1 MKAIVF
7 DNELKLE
14 QNYSKPAPQKGEALI
29 KVTLAGICNTDY
41 EITKGYMGYVGVLGH
56 EFVGIVED
64 VNSSGLVPITIN
76 EKFKEYLLDK
86 TKGGMTTNYRLSSIL
101 TRSND
106 ILYVKPVAIDCD
118 EVLDENVEVEEIVEE
133 GKGKKDYSKLI
144 WIALAAAAALL

>member
-1 MKAIVF
+1 MDYDKLQQGQIVSCTVKCTYTELYTSY
-7 DNELKLE
+7 DNEF
-14 QNYSKPAPQKGEALI
+14 
-29 KVTLAGICNTDY
+29 
-41 EITKGYMGYVGVLGH
+41 
-56 EFVGIVED
+56 EFVFSVQKKDFPQEIGMGIVED

-133 GKGKKDYSKLI
+133 TKKDYSKLI

>member
-1 MKAIVF
+1 MDYDKLQQGQIVSCAVKCTYT
-7 DNELKLE
+7 EL
-14 QNYSKPAPQKGEALI
+14 Y
-29 KVTLAGICNTDY
+29 TLYDD
-41 EITKGYMGYVGVLGH
+41 EF
-56 EFVGIVED
+56 EFVFSVQKKDFPQEIGMGIVED

-86 TKGGMTTNYRLSSIL
+86 TKGGMTTNYRLSSTL
-101 TRSND
+101 NRSKD
-106 ILYVKPVAIDCD
+106 ILYVKPVAIACD